1 MARKEARQIAMQLI
15 YQYVMGGDGIASTI
29 EETIEGPS
37 LTTSDREYIDQVV
50 LGAVERAQ
58 DLDAR
63 IAAHAQGWTLE
74 RIARVDLAILR
85 LALFEMFYREDVP
98 TGVAINEAVAEE
110 LSEMEDM
117 EPQLVR
123 VEKNADDTVSAI
135 EVNSTEVNQLKNR
148 LITAV
153 SEKLMEIPNQDI
165 HIPLGTLLGWQLLAG
180 RGPDVQ
186 LQVVPAS
193 YVRAEINDSLT
204 TAGINQTEHKLFID
218 FTVEMSAILPGYSTD
233 VTVTD
238 EVCIAQT
245 MIIGPVP
252 QVYASHTSP

>member
-15 YQYVMGGDGIASTI
+15 YQYEMGGDGIASTI

-98 TGVAINEAVAEE
+98 TGVAINEAVELAHAFSGGKAASFINGILGTIAREVEAEAAPLVESTPRAEAAPVAEE
-110 LSEMEDM
+110 APDAQGERAPAALPAEE
-117 EPQLVR
+117 
-123 VEKNADDTVSAI
+123 
-135 EVNSTEVNQLKNR
+135 
-148 LITAV
+148 
-153 SEKLMEIPNQDI
+153 
-165 HIPLGTLLGWQLLAG
+165 
-180 RGPDVQ
+180 RG
-186 LQVVPAS
+186 
-193 YVRAEINDSLT
+193 
-204 TAGINQTEHKLFID
+204 
-218 FTVEMSAILPGYSTD
+218 
-233 VTVTD
+233 
-238 EVCIAQT
+238 
-245 MIIGPVP
+245 
-252 QVYASHTSP
+252 

>member
-15 YQYVMGGDGIASTI
+15 YQYEMGGDGIASTI

-98 TGVAINEAVAEE
+98 TGVAINEAVE
-110 LSEMEDM
+110 LAHAFSGG
-117 EPQLVR
+117 
-123 VEKNADDTVSAI
+123 KAASFINGI
-135 EVNSTEVNQLKNR
+135 
-148 LITAV
+148 
-153 SEKLMEIPNQDI
+153 
-165 HIPLGTLLGWQLLAG
+165 LGTIAREAEAAPWRSPPPGRSCPHCGGSSRCAG
-180 RGPDVQ
+180 RARAGGPSGGRKG
-186 LQVVPAS
+186 LRRGAS
-193 YVRAEINDSLT
+193 RT
-204 TAGINQTEHKLFID
+204 WHGHKLLYD
-218 FTVEMSAILPGYSTD
+218 LGCRCRAGRACARERKAAA
-233 VTVTD
+233 
-238 EVCIAQT
+238 CR
-245 MIIGPVP
+245 
-252 QVYASHTSP
+252 

>member
-15 YQYVMGGDGIASTI
+15 YQYEMGGDGIASTI

-98 TGVAINEAVAEE
+98 TGVAINEAVELAHAFSGGKAASFINGILGTIAREAEAAPLAESAPRAESTPLAESTPRAEAAPIAEE
-110 LSEMEDM
+110 APDAQGERAPAALPAEE
-117 EPQLVR
+117 
-123 VEKNADDTVSAI
+123 
-135 EVNSTEVNQLKNR
+135 
-148 LITAV
+148 
-153 SEKLMEIPNQDI
+153 
-165 HIPLGTLLGWQLLAG
+165 
-180 RGPDVQ
+180 RG
-186 LQVVPAS
+186 
-193 YVRAEINDSLT
+193 
-204 TAGINQTEHKLFID
+204 
-218 FTVEMSAILPGYSTD
+218 
-233 VTVTD
+233 
-238 EVCIAQT
+238 
-245 MIIGPVP
+245 
-252 QVYASHTSP
+252 

>member
-15 YQYVMGGDGIASTI
+15 YQYEMGGDGIASTI

-98 TGVAINEAVAEE
+98 TGVAINEAVELAHAFSGGQAASFINGILGTIAREVESAPRAESTPLAEAAPIAEE
-110 LSEMEDM
+110 TPDAQGERAPAALPAEE
-117 EPQLVR
+117 
-123 VEKNADDTVSAI
+123 
-135 EVNSTEVNQLKNR
+135 
-148 LITAV
+148 
-153 SEKLMEIPNQDI
+153 
-165 HIPLGTLLGWQLLAG
+165 
-180 RGPDVQ
+180 RG
-186 LQVVPAS
+186 
-193 YVRAEINDSLT
+193 
-204 TAGINQTEHKLFID
+204 
-218 FTVEMSAILPGYSTD
+218 
-233 VTVTD
+233 
-238 EVCIAQT
+238 
-245 MIIGPVP
+245 
-252 QVYASHTSP
+252 

>member
-15 YQYVMGGDGIASTI
+15 YQYEMGGDGIASTI

-98 TGVAINEAVAEE
+98 TGVAINEAVELAHAFSGGKAASFINGILGTIAREAEAEAAPLAESAPLVESTPRAEASPIAEE
-110 LSEMEDM
+110 APDAQGERAPAALPAEE
-117 EPQLVR
+117 
-123 VEKNADDTVSAI
+123 
-135 EVNSTEVNQLKNR
+135 
-148 LITAV
+148 
-153 SEKLMEIPNQDI
+153 
-165 HIPLGTLLGWQLLAG
+165 
-180 RGPDVQ
+180 RG
-186 LQVVPAS
+186 
-193 YVRAEINDSLT
+193 
-204 TAGINQTEHKLFID
+204 
-218 FTVEMSAILPGYSTD
+218 
-233 VTVTD
+233 
-238 EVCIAQT
+238 
-245 MIIGPVP
+245 
-252 QVYASHTSP
+252 

>member
-15 YQYVMGGDGIASTI
+15 YQYEMGGDGIASTI

-98 TGVAINEAVAEE
+98 TGVVRATVHSDEHADVVISIAPSELYVGRSMADLSEEE
-110 LSEMEDM
+110 LDELRSIAGEQYENPTFATETSPEGNLYLFVSSNDESDIDSLFTIYEGYFVELIQYHDDYSEQTD
-117 EPQLVR
+117 
-123 VEKNADDTVSAI
+123 ADDDFARSLLYGI
-135 EVNSTEVNQLKNR
+135 E
-148 LITAV
+148 
-153 SEKLMEIPNQDI
+153 
-165 HIPLGTLLGWQLLAG
+165 
-180 RGPDVQ
+180 
-186 LQVVPAS
+186 
-193 YVRAEINDSLT
+193 
-204 TAGINQTEHKLFID
+204 F
-218 FTVEMSAILPGYSTD
+218 STD
-233 VTVTD
+233 
-238 EVCIAQT
+238 ESQAE
-245 MIIGPVP
+245 
-252 QVYASHTSP
+252 